1 MMPSVDFDFD
11 KAVLEFGLPSEMM
24 TNINRGP
31 QHTCGLEYR
40 IIPLDSPSIR
50 KQTNDKKVAKAGEKE
65 DDGFHIGRCI
75 YGHAVKNNKKC
86 FGPIVNYVWDEMDA
100 DAVKYFIIQD
110 RDTNQRV
117 EVFAHSA
124 HLIDEVEDNNNFDDI
139 YDNQVRKME
148 LQWKKETKDAK
159 LEQRWKRMFNES
171 KNLEEN
177 SKSVWRP
184 QADDELY
191 RDAFLNEYWMPDKFI
206 RYYDDKF
213 AGKYRDNKIEVNR
226 IAVPQMFRR
235 LMGAVEFDTFGIGK
249 LAKKF
254 MQIFLQ
260 ISNQEQF
267 MHINVTCSNDAIKFK
282 FLNSQTFDTDGHYPI
297 VDCWFH
303 IWAYAQALKK
313 CNIYARHLEDFD
325 MSEEWVMRP
334 KSKQFRDIVP
344 NIINYDLIH
353 LPEHQQLPDGTLKEI
368 HKIL

>member
-100 DAVKYFIIQD
+100 DDVKYFIIQD

-159 LEQRWKRMFNES
+159 LE
-171 KNLEEN
+171 
-177 SKSVWRP
+177 
-184 QADDELY
+184 
-191 RDAFLNEYWMPDKFI
+191 
-206 RYYDDKF
+206 
-213 AGKYRDNKIEVNR
+213 
-226 IAVPQMFRR
+226 
-235 LMGAVEFDTFGIGK
+235 
-249 LAKKF
+249 
-254 MQIFLQ
+254 
-260 ISNQEQF
+260 
-267 MHINVTCSNDAIKFK
+267 
-282 FLNSQTFDTDGHYPI
+282 
-297 VDCWFH
+297 
-303 IWAYAQALKK
+303 
-313 CNIYARHLEDFD
+313 
-325 MSEEWVMRP
+325 
-334 KSKQFRDIVP
+334 
-344 NIINYDLIH
+344 
-353 LPEHQQLPDGTLKEI
+353 
-368 HKIL
+368 